1 MTTRILRFLLP
12 AILVAAG
19 SGSVVWT
26 WALAQHVDLL
36 ETTGKQTAARI
47 DRLEGVLDELTHN
60 ELIYVASGQVDPE
73 TLISTSN
80 LMRQILSDSS
90 WLLGQLVAGA
100 APSAGGV
107 AESVAALGA
116 VDARAREN
124 MSAGLDLMAS
134 DLLFTE
140 TTRTRQSLRE
150 QLRTLRLAESTAVAE
165 GRSTDLKQAWTVLA
179 GVALL
184 FAWVLVRSARRPSI
198 VAADVPQATL
208 HESDDA
214 FPNDAPPQEGLARSI
229 DLAETASLCTAISRL
244 QAEADL
250 QGLLERTAMLLEASG
265 VVVWMAAGEE
275 MFPVAWRGYDSRQV
289 RQMGPIGRSSLNALA
304 AAWRAGTLQ
313 SVAGDSASR
322 SAIVAPLLGVDRCIG
337 VLAIEVQPGREADG
351 PTKAVTTLVAAQLA
365 TVLGAWPAG
374 SSMTPTEVLP
384 FERISASS

>member
-1 MTTRILRFLLP
+1 MTTRILRFLFP

-26 WALAQHVDLL
+26 WALAQHVDRL

-47 DRLEGVLDELTHN
+47 DRLEEVLDELTHN
-60 ELIYVASGQVDPE
+60 ELIYVASGQVDKE
-73 TLISTSN
+73 TLTSTSN
-80 LMRQILSDSS
+80 LMRQILSESS

-107 AESVAALGA
+107 AESVASLGA

-124 MSAGLDLMAS
+124 LRAGLDLMAS

-140 TTRTRQSLRE
+140 TTRTRQTLRE
-150 QLRTLRLAESTAVAE
+150 QLRTLRLAESTAVAD
-165 GRSTDLKQAWTVLA
+165 GRSTDLKQAWTALA
-179 GVALL
+179 GVAIL
-184 FAWVLVRSARRPSI
+184 FAWALVRSARRSST
-198 VAADVPQATL
+198 VAAEALPAALPEPDHVSLNLT
-208 HESDDA
+208 
-214 FPNDAPPQEGLARSI
+214 PPQQDLGRSI

-244 QAEADL
+244 QAETDL
-250 QGLLERTAMLLEASG
+250 QGLLERTARLLEASG
-265 VVVWMAAGEE
+265 VVVWMAAGSE
-275 MFPVAWRGYDSRQV
+275 MFPVAWRGYDSRQL

-304 AAWRAGTLQ
+304 AAWRSETLQ

-337 VLAIEVQPGREADG
+337 VLAIEVPPGREADG
-351 PTKAVTTLVAAQLA
+351 PTKAVTTLIAAQLA

-374 SSMTPTEVLP
+374 SSMAPTEVLP